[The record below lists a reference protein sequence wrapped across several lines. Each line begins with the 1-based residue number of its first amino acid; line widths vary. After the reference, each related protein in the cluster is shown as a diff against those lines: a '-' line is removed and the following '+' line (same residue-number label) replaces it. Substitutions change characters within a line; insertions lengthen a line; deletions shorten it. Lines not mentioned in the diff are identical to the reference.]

1 MLFLEKHSCSSGFY
15 VRAGRQLCDKAKYRR
30 PFSVIKPHHRQL
42 VRENLAPN
50 NRAVLAG
57 SQHTTHT
64 HTIPLPGRYI
74 PSKETLTTGSKSP
87 GPKLYYKVS
96 SIPKQRSTPCKL
108 VIPKEHKRPAQKL
121 IFLWASTEHQT

>member
-1 MLFLEKHSCSSGFY
+1 MCYEGKCLHVRLEREAQGLKEIMLFLEKHSCSSGFY

-50 NRAVLAG
+50 NRVVLAG

-64 HTIPLPGRYI
+64 HTPF
-74 PSKETLTTGSKSP
+74 
-87 GPKLYYKVS
+87 
-96 SIPKQRSTPCKL
+96 
-108 VIPKEHKRPAQKL
+108 H
-121 IFLWASTEHQT
+121 FLADAFQARKH